1 LARST
6 CQVTATSVGSK
17 SRSGIGISTVPIGSA

>member
-6 CQVTATSVGSK
+6 CQLTATSVGSK
-17 SRSGIGISTVPIGSA
+17 SRSGIGISTVPIGDV